1 MATGKIN
8 TGKTAS
14 GKIEVHNSTTGRV
27 TAGGVTDHNRL
38 FNRDA
43 ADQHPIES
51 ITDLREL
58 LDSKLDADT
67 ALPLIEYATKGKA
80 RGLFFDAAKEFAK
93 KSY

>member
-14 GKIEVHNSTTGRV
+14 GKIEVQSSTTGKM
-27 TAGGVTDHNRL
+27 TSGGVTDHNRL

-43 ADQHPIES
+43 ADQHPISS
-51 ITDLREL
+51 IIGLTKQLE
-58 LDSKLDADT
+58 SKLDADT
-67 ALPLIEYATKGKA
+67 ALPLIEDATKGKA